1 MEYGAGNLTFLI
13 QCDSNYTDLV
23 KTLYQWGNYLYKQG
37 LTDNAVQVLEYG
49 IKCGTDIAANYT
61 LLALYYKEHSNMT
74 ALQELIDKAKAL
86 TGTRKDSIVAALED
100 YLA

>member
-1 MEYGAGNLTFLI
+1 MDYGAGNLTFLI

-37 LTDNAVQVLEYG
+37 LTENAAQVLEYG

-61 LLALYYKEHSNMT
+61 LLARYYKEHGNMT
-74 ALQELIDKAKAL
+74 SLQELMEKAKAL
-86 TGTRKDSIVAALED
+86 PGTRKDSIVEELGNF
-100 YLA
+100 LI